1 MTAPREKKGSQP
13 EYDDKRIVTFEVH
26 HGEIYEYAKEL
37 DYHDL
42 VVVIG
47 IQNVA
52 WRERDSIARNL
63 TAEFEH
69 EDESDEQSGY
79 DGMYEEDED
88 DEEVVEE
95 AINVEDK
102 GDEEAINEEVEDDE
116 EAENDK
122 MVENKN
128 EDSEEHEEDPKFYDR
143 AYE

>member
-1 MTAPREKKGSQP
+1 MTAPRERKGSQP
-13 EYDDKRIVTFEVH
+13 EY
-26 HGEIYEYAKEL
+26 EIYEYAKEL
-37 DYHDL
+37 DYHDPM
-42 VVVIG
+42 VVIG
-47 IQNVA
+47 I
-52 WRERDSIARNL
+52 RNGKKIGL
-63 TAEFEH
+63 EGEGSYCKKPNCCEH

-79 DGMYEEDED
+79 EGMYEEDED

-122 MVENKN
+122 MAENKN
-128 EDSEEHEEDPKFYDR
+128 EDSEEHEEDPEFYDR